1 MGIVRKNFLIV
12 SGLITSTVLFLL
24 LILHLT
30 LPITLNHIQK
40 QSLKNQY
47 TTVLQSLTSLSESE
61 MVEKLEQLDS
71 SMPDLLFRLIDEEG
85 KDIYPTLSEA
95 ELSQQSRDYL
105 ARGNFDEIGAWAEFI
120 TTREGKE
127 FILQAEYGFYSLS
140 DYSQVFVTYYPVILL
155 VIVIIAS
162 TVAYV
167 YSHLSNRRIKRIS
180 TVTRQMLSLSPDVT
194 IEPLGKDEIARLG
207 QDINSLYQQLV
218 SSIDELKQE
227 NERAIQKEKEKAT
240 FLQITAHEL
249 KTPIASLSGLVEGMI
264 YNVGDFQNHD
274 KYLRQCQ
281 SILTD
286 QTQLV
291 QSILETAKLDY
302 IPTDQYQEVSLNTL
316 LLRVVEDCHHFAKAH
331 AIALRFESTHDVN
344 IHGNPVE
351 LTKAFKNL
359 MDNAI
364 RYSKPDTAVTIQL
377 TKTSLSIENCPKYMP
392 SPYDFDHLFEPFYR
406 PDFSRS
412 KEDGGSGIGLYF
424 VKQLFDKHGL
434 PFTFSA
440 KDDNRVVFQI
450 LLKPDYTN

>member
-24 LILHLT
+24 LILHLA

-47 TTVLQSLTSLSESE
+47 NTVLQSLNSLSEAE
-61 MVEKLEQLDS
+61 MVEKLQKLDR
-71 SMPDLLFRLIDEEG
+71 SMPDLLFRLIDEDG
-85 KDIYPTLSEA
+85 KDIYPILSEA
-95 ELSQQSRDYL
+95 ELSQQSREYL
-105 ARGNFDEIGAWAEFI
+105 AKGNYDEIGAWAEFI
-120 TTREGKE
+120 TTRDGKE
-127 FILQAEYGFYSLS
+127 VILQAEYGFYSLS
-140 DYSQVFVTYYPVILL
+140 EYSQVFVTYYPLILL
-155 VIVIIAS
+155 AIVVIAS
-162 TVAYV
+162 SVAFV
-167 YSHLSNRRIKRIS
+167 YSHLSNRRIKKIS
-180 TVTRQMLSLSPDVT
+180 SVTRQMLSLSPDII
-194 IEPLGKDEIARLG
+194 IEPLGKDEIATLG
-207 QDINSLYQQLV
+207 QDINSLYRQLV
-218 SSIDELKQE
+218 SSIEELKQE

-281 SILTD
+281 KILID

-291 QSILETAKLDY
+291 KSILETAKLDY

-316 LLRVVEDCHHFAKAH
+316 LLHVLEDCHHFAKAN
-331 AIALRFESTHDVN
+331 AITLSFEAPYDVS
-344 IHGNPVE
+344 IYGNPVE

-359 MDNAI
+359 IDNAI
-364 RYSKPDTAVTIQL
+364 RYSKPDTTVTVQL
-377 TKTSLSIENCPKYMP
+377 NHASLTIENFPKHMP
-392 SPYDFDHLFEPFYR
+392 SSYDFEHLFDPFYR
-406 PDFSRS
+406 PDYSRS
-412 KEDGGSGIGLYF
+412 KESGGSGIGLYF
-424 VKQLFDKHGL
+424 VKQLFDKHEL
-434 PFTFSA
+434 PFTFSS

>member
-24 LILHLT
+24 LILHLA

-47 TTVLQSLTSLSESE
+47 TTVLQSLTSLSEAE
-61 MVEKLEQLDS
+61 MVEKLEQLDG

-105 ARGNFDEIGAWAEFI
+105 ARGNYDEIGAWAEFI

-140 DYSQVFVTYYPVILL
+140 DYSQVFVTYYPIILL
-155 VIVIIAS
+155 AIVIIAS
-162 TVAYV
+162 SVAYV
-167 YSHLSNRRIKRIS
+167 YSHLANRRIKRIS

-274 KYLRQCQ
+274 KYLRQCRN
-281 SILTD
+281 ILTE

-291 QSILETAKLDY
+291 QSILETAKIDY
-302 IPTDQYQEVSLNTL
+302 IPTDHYQEVSLNNL
-316 LLRVVEDCHHFAKAH
+316 LVDILEDCHHFAKAH
-331 AIALRFESTHDVN
+331 AITLRFESSHDVS
-344 IHGNPVE
+344 IYGNPLA

-359 MDNAI
+359 VDNAI
-364 RYSKPDTAVTIQL
+364 RYSKPDTTVTIQL
-377 TKTSLSIENCPKYMP
+377 TQASLTIENFPKHMP
-392 SPYDFDHLFEPFYR
+392 SSYDFDHLFEPFYR
-406 PDFSRS
+406 PDYSRS
-412 KEDGGSGIGLYF
+412 KEVGGSGIGLYF
-424 VKQLFDKHGL
+424 VKQLFDNHQL
-434 PFTFSA
+434 PFSFSA
-440 KDDNRVVFQI
+440 KNDNSVSFQI
-450 LLKPDYTN
+450 LLKSD